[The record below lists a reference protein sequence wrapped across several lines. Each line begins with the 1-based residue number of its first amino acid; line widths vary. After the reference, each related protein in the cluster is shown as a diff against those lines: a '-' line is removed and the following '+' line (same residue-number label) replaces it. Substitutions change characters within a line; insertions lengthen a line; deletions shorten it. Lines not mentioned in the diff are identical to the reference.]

1 MVIAVTLWL
10 PAEVVGGVV
19 KPGCS
24 EHDSYKNLRPWTG
37 CKGFPRLLC
46 GKMLNILC
54 KLYNG
59 AERLGFPCVSQLV
72 TTLDLDCH

>member
-1 MVIAVTLWL
+1 MIHT
-10 PAEVVGGVV
+10 
-19 KPGCS
+19 
-24 EHDSYKNLRPWTG
+24 KNLRPWTG

-46 GKMLNILC
+46 GKVLNILY

-72 TTLDLDCH
+72 ITTLDLDRH